1 MILRVFTTVG
11 VSLFENYRR
20 KHRSKD
26 IDKTYKALKDTR
38 NRDWEGNQSRIERLR
53 TTLSRWVNGNDNAC
67 AEIKSVIKI
76 VKREKSNCCVHL
88 LASDTII
95 SRLAAEI
102 IEDELHERQIDGF
115 TVEAHFDPDK
125 DVIKD
130 LQVGDR
136 KLFEK
141 EGLVNLVEYLNLGYF
156 EDVIFNITG
165 GYKGVIPYL
174 SLMAMVN
181 SVPLYYIFEDTDE
194 LIKIPQVPVDINWGM
209 FEKYAYVLERL
220 EEGIMDW
227 PQFKREHNIGE
238 DFQACF
244 WEEDGL
250 AGLNAIGKVFWERF
264 KKFIVIKVPRGFSL
278 FSDKP
283 GNRRQVE
290 KAINQLYKRLMD
302 VIDYNGI
309 TSQEQLL
316 GYIKGLSE
324 QDDLRHATNPGRNL
338 FIFKYTDVE
347 HVRLVYRPV
356 FRRGDLSLI
365 VCDYSR
371 GRDIVHEEKK
381 YIIGFQK
388 KWSDFRDSQIE
399 DFDTIPIKKEG
410 IN

>member
-1 MILRVFTTVG
+1 MILQVFTTVG
-11 VSLFENYRR
+11 ASLFENYRKYR
-20 KHRSKD
+20 PKD
-26 IDKTYKALKDTR
+26 IDAVYDVLKDKG
-38 NRDWEGNQSRIERLR
+38 NKDWEGNQNRIERLR
-53 TTLSRWVNGNDNAC
+53 TTVSKWADSNDNAC
-67 AEIKSVIKI
+67 AEIKSIIKI
-76 VKREKSNCCVHL
+76 VKREMSNCYVRL

-102 IEDELHERQIDGF
+102 IKDKLHERQIDGF
-115 TVEAHFDPDK
+115 TVEVHFDPDK
-125 DVIKD
+125 DVVKN
-130 LQVGDR
+130 LQVSDR

-141 EGLVNLVEYLNLGYF
+141 EGLVNLVEHLSNWGF
-156 EDVIFNITG
+156 ENTIFNITG

-194 LIKIPQVPVDINWGM
+194 LIKIPQVPVDINWAM

-250 AGLNAIGKVFWERF
+250 AELNAVGRIFWERF
-264 KKFIVIKVPRGFSL
+264 KNFIVVKVPRGFGL

-290 KAINQLYKRLMD
+290 KAINQLYNRLMD
-302 VIDYNGI
+302 VIDYNKI

-316 GYIKGLSE
+316 DYINGLSE
-324 QDDLRHATNPGRNL
+324 QDDLRHATNPGKNL

-347 HVRLVYRPV
+347 HIRLVYRPLL
-356 FRRGDLSLI
+356 RRGNLSLI
-365 VCDYSR
+365 VCDYLR
-371 GRDIVHEEKK
+371 GRDIVHDKSI
-381 YIIGFQK
+381 YIKDFQK
-388 KWSDFRDSQIE
+388 KWSNFSDSQIE
-399 DFDTIPIKKEG
+399 DFDTIPIKKEK
-410 IN
+410 IKL